1 MEKKKSLSKISILLI
16 LLTPTIINA
25 KEYIVCGTDKK
36 FPTVI
41 GTLISTVYTIIR
53 ILVPILLVISGILSF
68 LKVTF
73 SNNVEESLDKAKKK
87 FITNIIA
94 AIIIF
99 FIASIINFVIGLAAG
114 KNNSF
119 TDCMYC
125 MLHPNDCEQIDSDVA
140 TLCPGLISEQNKYN
154 PDCTLKDPNQTGERI
169 DYSKTG
175 DTKVPAYKNTIASAG
190 GGAIARTLRDNPNA
204 LTNQNIITKSDVP
217 SGYSYYLYVPKKVDN
232 PTNPPLIVYLHG
244 NGTECGYGYD
254 KMVNGFGFAKY
265 IDQGME
271 FNAYILMPQKHDRS
285 SWNVEAIKRI
295 IDTEVTNNNIDKNRI
310 SIWGYSQ
317 GAEDVPRIVNA
328 APNTFASAVIL
339 AKKFDNE
346 ITGFNGVSTYGF
358 YGTADGYANP
368 SYPDSQYFGTPHFI
382 NKLKNA
388 GHTAYIK
395 SYEGVDHDHVME
407 KLIVDQNIGNGFT
420 NIMDWV
426 LDQRRNN

>member
-1 MEKKKSLSKISILLI
+1 MKKNKTLNKLIILLT

-25 KEYIVCGTDKK
+25 KELIVCGGNKK

-53 ILVPILLVISGILSF
+53 ILVPILLVISGIISF
-68 LKVTF
+68 FKVTF
-73 SNNVEESLDKAKKK
+73 NGNVEDSLDKAKKK
-87 FITNIIA
+87 LVTNIIS
-94 AIIIF
+94 AIVIF

-125 MLHPNDCEQIDSDVA
+125 MLHPEECEQTDSEVA
-140 TLCPGLISEQNKYN
+140 TLCPGLISEQYKYN
-154 PDCTLKDPNQTGERI
+154 SDCTLKDEYKNGEKI
-169 DYSKTG
+169 DYSNTG
-175 DTKVPAYKNTIASAG
+175 DTKVPAYSNTIAKAG
-190 GGAIARTLRDNPNA
+190 GGAIARTLTDNPNA

-232 PTNPPLIVYLHG
+232 PSSPPLIVYLHG

-254 KMVNGFGFAKY
+254 LMVKGFGFAKY
-265 IDQGME
+265 IDKGME
-271 FNAYILMPQKHDRS
+271 FNTYILMPQKHNKNAWDI
-285 SWNVEAIKRI
+285 EAIKRI
-295 IDTEVTNNNIDKNRI
+295 MDTEVANNNIDKNRI

-317 GAEDVPRIVNA
+317 GAEDVPKIVNA
-328 APNTFASAVIL
+328 SPNTFASAVIL

-368 SYPDSQYFGTPHFI
+368 SYPESQYIGTPHFI

-395 SYEGVDHDHVME
+395 AYPGVDHDHVME
-407 KLIVDQNIGNGFT
+407 NLIVDQDIGNGFT